1 MRMSSP
7 SQKQNSNEMR
17 ARLSN
22 EVIILPVHTEDEQFP
37 CSHLQSTLVSEC
49 TWTTANIQQ
58 VFLYKKKNFQSVL

>member
-1 MRMSSP
+1 MFFMLFYFWQLKAFGSYVMRMSSP
-7 SQKQNSNEMR
+7 SQKKNSNEMR

-49 TWTTANIQQ
+49 T
-58 VFLYKKKNFQSVL
+58 